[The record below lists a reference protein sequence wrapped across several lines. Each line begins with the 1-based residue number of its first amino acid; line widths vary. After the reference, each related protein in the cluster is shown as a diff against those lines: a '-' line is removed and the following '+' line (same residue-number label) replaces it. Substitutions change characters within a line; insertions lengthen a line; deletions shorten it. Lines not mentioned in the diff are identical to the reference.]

1 ETVSTNE
8 EHTVHSDHS
17 YTNTE
22 NIKMDLGYGERGFS
36 FGISADYSHADTN
49 SAGKSDATGSS
60 LQISESASAQI
71 NFNIRYLYKSD
82 QNVQCVL
89 HLWTLFLY

>member
-1 ETVSTNE
+1 
-8 EHTVHSDHS
+8 
-17 YTNTE
+17 
-22 NIKMDLGYGERGFS
+22 MDLGYGERGFS

-71 NFNIRYLYKSD
+71 NFNIRYYNSGNIDLY
-82 QNVQCVL
+82 NVKPTMNFGL
-89 HLWTLFLY
+89 GK